1 MNRQILI
8 DAISAS
14 SKLPV
19 LPHSA
24 TQLIALADD
33 PNLYAAQLEAVI
45 AGDPVLAARIL
56 HVSNSAMFARR
67 NEVTNLGAAITL
79 LGVRLALDLATGI
92 AIVDSLRDTE
102 KYEFDYDTFWRKSVL
117 SAIAANEM
125 YGDLNVASRGDL
137 FVAAL
142 LQDIGMLVL
151 LTTIGPKYGQLVSSA
166 RSHFDLVELELRAFG
181 IDHAEIGAM
190 LAKRWNL
197 PVALQEAIQASHALF
212 AEPPA
217 HDLSDLQYGVA
228 FAGVLAELWV
238 IEELDQD
245 VSNRAIHEYL
255 SKVGEEKYQNTIES
269 ILHAIPGANNL
280 FNMQLLSDEQMAS
293 VA

>member
-33 PNLYAAQLEAVI
+33 PDLYAAQLEAVI

-56 HVSNSAMFARR
+56 HVSNSALFARR

-79 LGVRLALDLATGI
+79 LGVRLTLDLATGI

-125 YGDLNVASRGDL
+125 YGDLKVASRGDL

-197 PVALQEAIQASHALF
+197 PVALQEAIQGSHALF

-217 HDLSDLQYGVA
+217 QDLSDLQYGVA

-269 ILHAIPGANNL
+269 ILHAIPGANKL